1 MTDSLKGMKEGIK
14 KQKKISGE
22 LGSLYGHLNKAE
34 TGQEKNMLSSQM
46 KSLKNSMKETNQDVL
61 DNLQKTNVA
70 RPLNP
75 VPQPQT
81 QTPLKIEEI
90 IQMPEKKNVPSK
102 LSKKGKELPSL
113 ERETLKRL
121 KKKEKKEAVKKKIKK
136 PSKYVERANR
146 MFSNYSRGQLNKGKF
161 KKLENNII
169 RAKLRFIPA
178 SYISLIFYTSFLSIF
193 VGIFLFL
200 FFLFFN
206 IGTALPII
214 TFVTENFV
222 IRFLKVFWIL
232 FAVPVGTFLFMY
244 FYPALEERA
253 SSIKI
258 NQELPFATIHMA
270 AISGSMID
278 PTKIFDIIIS
288 TKEYPYLEKEFK
300 RLLNEIDIYG
310 YNLVTALKN
319 VANNSPSK
327 KLSELLTG
335 LATTINSGGSLP
347 VFFEKRAESLLFE
360 YKIEREKESK
370 SAETFMDIYISMVIA
385 APMILMLL
393 LIIMR
398 ISGLGISFSTGMITL
413 MTIMGVFLVNIVF
426 LTLLHLKRTT
436 K

>member
-1 MTDSLKGMKEGIK
+1 MTDSLEGMKDGIK

-34 TGQEKNMLSSQM
+34 THEEKKMLSSQM
-46 KSLKNSMKETNQDVL
+46 KSLKNSMKETNQNVL

-90 IQMPEKKNVPSK
+90 TQMPEKKIIPK
-102 LSKKGKELPSL
+102 LSIQGKELPLL

-146 MFSNYSRGQLNKGKF
+146 MFSNYSRTQLNKRNF

-178 SYISLIFYTSFLSIF
+178 SYLSLIFYTTFLSIF
-193 VGIFLFL
+193 AGIFLFL

-258 NQELPFATIHMA
+258 DQELPFATIHMA

-300 RLLNEIDIYG
+300 RLINEINIYG

-319 VANNSPSK
+319 VAYNSPSK

-393 LIIMR
+393 MIMMR
-398 ISGLGISFSTGMITL
+398 ISGLGVSLSTGMITL
-413 MTIMGVFLVNIVF
+413 ITIMGVFLVNIVF
-426 LTLLHLKRTT
+426 LTILHLKRTT

>member
-1 MTDSLKGMKEGIK
+1 MTDSLKGMKDGIK
-14 KQKKISGE
+14 KQKKISTE
-22 LGSLYGHLNKAE
+22 INSLYGNLNKAE
-34 TGQEKNMLSSQM
+34 TGGEKKMLSSQM
-46 KSLKNSMKETNQDVL
+46 KSLKSSMKETNQDVL

-81 QTPLKIEEI
+81 QTPLKIEGMI
-90 IQMPEKKNVPSK
+90 TQIPKKKISPK
-102 LSKKGKELPSL
+102 LSIQGKELPSL

-136 PSKYVERANR
+136 PSKYVEKANR
-146 MFSNYSRGQLNKGKF
+146 MFSNYSRTQLGKGKF

-206 IGTALPII
+206 LGAALPII
-214 TFVTENFV
+214 TFVTENFL

-232 FAVPVGTFLFMY
+232 FAIPVGTFLFMY

-253 SSIKI
+253 SAIKI
-258 NQELPFATIHMA
+258 DQELPFATIHMA

-278 PTKIFDIIIS
+278 PTKIFDILIS
-288 TKEYPYLEKEFK
+288 TKEYPYLEKEFT
-300 RLLNEIDIYG
+300 RLINEINIYG

-335 LATTINSGGSLP
+335 LATTINSGGSLS
-347 VFFEKRAESLLFE
+347 VFFEKRAESLLFD

-393 LIIMR
+393 MIMMR
-398 ISGLGISFSTGMITL
+398 ISGLGVSLSTGMITL